1 MVAKDMSSG
10 FGKLGL
16 VSFLS
21 LSSYVLGFSF
31 LISLSPSFFICMMGM
46 AIPTYRV
53 IVEIKRAKMFKALS

>member
-1 MVAKDMSSG
+1 MVAKDMSLG

-31 LISLSPSFFICMMGM
+31 LISLSPSLFICMMGM
-46 AIPTYRV
+46 AIPTYSV
-53 IVEIKRAKMFKALS
+53 IVDIKRAKMFKALS